1 MSSDN
6 VDSTL
11 AESLALIDAAEEF
24 LRQQRGFHGN
34 IIYRSQT
41 GANAVADDGAVLVS
55 TEAVPAVATV
65 IATGQAPAAAY
76 PTPGDDGVYPPQ
88 QVQEPIAIASDY
100 ASDAPHPGMEQM
112 NERVPVAAASV
123 PAQGAEPAPGR
134 VRPSDVV
141 KVRSAAQPSQPA
153 APAGPETWQD
163 ASTLAQLNGEICSC
177 MKCPLG
183 ATRTKFVFGVGKT
196 DAGVMVI
203 GEAPGA
209 DEDAQGE
216 PFVGKAGQLLNKI
229 LEAVKFAR
237 EEVFIANILKCRPPG
252 NRRPLPGEVEL
263 CEPYLWKQIE
273 LVKPKI
279 ILCLGLTAAQTLLKS
294 TSSLGVLREK
304 VQTYRGIPLI
314 VTYHPAALLRNPNWK
329 KPTWEDVQKFRKMY
343 DDIIAAG

>member
-6 VDSTL
+6 IDPTL

-34 IIYRSQT
+34 IIYRSQA
-41 GANAVADDGAVLVS
+41 GVNADAARVS
-55 TEAVPAVATV
+55 EESAPV
-65 IATGQAPAAAY
+65 IATSEAPAASY
-76 PTPGDDGVYPPQ
+76 PTPGDDAAYPLQ
-88 QVQEPIAIASDY
+88 QAHEPVRV
-100 ASDAPHPGMEQM
+100 HP
-112 NERVPVAAASV
+112 A
-123 PAQGAEPAPGR
+123 
-134 VRPSDVV
+134 DVV
-141 KVRSAAQPSQPA
+141 KARPAVQPSRSPVS
-153 APAGPETWQD
+153 AGPETWQD
-163 ASTLAQLNGEICSC
+163 ASTLAQLNGEIRSC
-177 MKCPLG
+177 MKCALG
-183 ATRTKFVFGVGKT
+183 TTRTKFVFGVGKT

-273 LVKPKI
+273 LVKPRI

-294 TSSLGVLREK
+294 TSSLGVLREN